1 MKKKLALLLAGIMTL
16 SLLTACGGGSSA
28 PAAEAPAAEAE
39 AEAPAAEGG
48 EEAAAP
54 AASDAAAEAAAAR
67 IESGDFPTVVIA
79 YMNFAGQPVLME

>member
-16 SLLTACGGGSSA
+16 SLLTACGGSSA

-54 AASDAAAEAAAAR
+54 AEEAKAA
-67 IESGDFPTVVIA
+67 
-79 YMNFAGQPVLME
+79 